1 MKGVLH
7 LKQQPASC
15 PRAVVGCV
23 VVDRFFRTSL
33 VWLMIRLPTAR
44 GGDSVSF
51 IKYDG

>member
-23 VVDRFFRTSL
+23 VVDRFFRTRL
-33 VWLMIRLPTAR
+33 VWLMIRLPT
-44 GGDSVSF
+44 GGWGGSCSVCQV
-51 IKYDG
+51 